1 VALAA
6 EQGLKVLQGIWLDRN
21 RAENRREIEAALRL
35 VRRYPGTIEAL
46 IVGNETLLRGEL
58 PPAQIKAYLEEV
70 KQRSGVPVTYA
81 DVWEF
86 WLKAREL
93 ATATDFI
100 TIHVLPYWEDK
111 PVSIA
116 HAIDH
121 VRQVRTQLQA
131 AFPIKEILIGEV
143 GWPSRGRMREGARPS
158 PANQALFISGVVA
171 IAKENGW
178 KVNLIEAFDQ
188 PWKRALE
195 GTVGGFW
202 GLYDGGTRE
211 PKFELG
217 EPVSNHP
224 NWELKAALGSGIALF
239 VFLCFWLGL
248 RQRTGQ
254 RTWHA
259 EAACAAIAFGS
270 GLLIGIA
277 AVNVPIEGEMAVDRL
292 RAAGMLILAL
302 AAPMVAGYA
311 VGRGNHLSGFARAL
325 DPSSWQRTDL
335 VEIVLS
341 ALLAATVFAAIHA
354 ALGLVFEPR
363 DKDFP
368 IAGLLG
374 PVVAFAVLA
383 FASADSPSRPGAAE
397 IAASMILICS
407 ALFVIANEGIANWQA
422 VVFAALLAIL
432 ALSLLRAK
440 GAPG

>member
-6 EQGLKVLQGIWLDRN
+6 EQGLKVLQGIWFDRN
-21 RAENRREIEAALRL
+21 RAGNRREIEAALRL
-35 VRRYPGTIEAL
+35 VRRYPDTIEAL

-58 PPAQIKAYLEEV
+58 PPAKIKAYLEEV
-70 KQRSGVPVTYA
+70 KQRSGIPVTYA

-100 TIHVLPYWEDK
+100 TIHILPYWEDK

-131 AFPIKEILIGEV
+131 VFPNKEILIGEV

-158 PANQALFISGVVA
+158 PANQALFISGVVT

-202 GLYDGGTRE
+202 GLYDGGKRE
-211 PKFELG
+211 AKFQLG

-224 NWELKAALGSGIALF
+224 DWKLKAALGSGIALF
-239 VFLCFWLGL
+239 VFLCFSLGL
-248 RQRTGQ
+248 RQRTGR

-270 GLLIGIA
+270 GLMIGTA
-277 AVNVPIEGEMAVDRL
+277 AVNVPIEGEIAVDRL
-292 RAAGMLILAL
+292 RAAAMLILAL
-302 AAPMVAGYA
+302 AAPMAAGFA
-311 VGRGNHLSGFARAL
+311 VGRGDLLAGFARAL
-325 DPSSWQRTDL
+325 DPSFWQRTGL
-335 VEIVLS
+335 VEIILS
-341 ALLAATVFAAIHA
+341 ALLAATVVAAMHA

-363 DKDFP
+363 YKDFP

-383 FASADSPSRPGAAE
+383 FASGDFSSWPGAAE
-397 IAASMILICS
+397 VAASMILIGS

-422 VVFAALLAIL
+422 MVMAALVATL
-432 ALSLLRAK
+432 ALTLLRAK
-440 GAPG
+440 AAPG